1 MVAGHDGPVG
11 LYRDTGVVLRG
22 HLLGEADKIL
32 TVFCRETGLVRAVA
46 KGVRR
51 TRSKFGGRLEPMSH
65 VDLQLHTGRSLDI
78 VTQAESIHPYAQYVG
93 SDYARYTAGTAV
105 LETALRLLPVERE
118 PSPALFSLL
127 VGGLHALTVT
137 RREPGLVLD
146 AFALRALAIAGY
158 GPGFDAC
165 TRCGAPGPHST
176 VALDAGGVVC
186 PQCRAPGSA
195 HLPAETVRLLADLLS
210 GDWEAA
216 HASEDWSRRRA
227 SEVVTALLQWHLEQG
242 VRSLRLVERP

>member
-1 MVAGHDGPVG
+1 MG
-11 LYRDTGVVLRG
+11 LYRDSGVVLRS
-22 HLLGEADKIL
+22 HLLGEADKIVTLL
-32 TVFCRETGLVRAVA
+32 TYDNGLLRAVA

-78 VTQAESIHPYAQYVG
+78 VTQAESLHPFAQYVG
-93 SDYARYTAGTAV
+93 ADYARYTAGTAIV
-105 LETALRLLPVERE
+105 ETAMRLLPVERE
-118 PSPALFSLL
+118 PSPALYHLL

-146 AFALRALAIAGY
+146 AFALRSLAVAGY

-165 TRCGAPGPHST
+165 TRCGAPGPHSS

-186 PQCRAPGSA
+186 PLCRSA
-195 HLPAETVRLLADLLS
+195 GAAHVPPESVALLAQLLS

-216 HASEDWSRRRA
+216 ERSEDWARRRA
-227 SEVVTALLQWHLEQG
+227 SGVVTSLLQWHLEQG

>member
-1 MVAGHDGPVG
+1 VG
-11 LYRDTGVVLRG
+11 LYRDSGVVLRS
-22 HLLGEADKIL
+22 HLLGEADKIVTLL
-32 TVFCRETGLVRAVA
+32 TYDNGLLRAVA

-51 TRSKFGGRLEPMSH
+51 TRSKFGARLEPMSH

-78 VTQAESIHPYAQYVG
+78 VTQAESLHPFAQYVG
-93 SDYARYTAGTAV
+93 ADYARYTAGTAV

-118 PSPALFSLL
+118 PSPALYGLL

-137 RREPGLVLD
+137 GREPGLVLD
-146 AFALRALAIAGY
+146 AFALRALAVAGY

-165 TRCGAPGPHST
+165 TRCGAPGPHSA

-186 PQCRAPGSA
+186 PLCRPPGTA
-195 HLPAETVRLLADLLS
+195 HVPPEAVTLLGDLLS
-210 GDWEAA
+210 GDWGAA
-216 HASEDWSRRRA
+216 EASEDWARRRA
-227 SEVVTALLQWHLEQG
+227 SGVVTALLQWHLESG

>member
-1 MVAGHDGPVG
+1 MDVG
-11 LYRDTGVVLRG
+11 LYRDSGVVLRS
-22 HLLGEADKIL
+22 HLLGEADKII
-32 TVFCRETGLVRAVA
+32 TIFTHDTGLVRAVA

-78 VTQAESIHPYAQYVG
+78 VTQAESIHPFAQYVG
-93 SDYARYTAGTAV
+93 ADYARYTAGTAV

-118 PSPALFSLL
+118 PSTALYGLL
-127 VGGLHALTVT
+127 VGGLNALTVT

-146 AFALRALAIAGY
+146 SFALRALAVSGY

-165 TRCGAPGPHST
+165 TRCGAPGPHSA
-176 VALDAGGVVC
+176 VAVDAGGVVC
-186 PQCRAPGSA
+186 PPCRAPGTA
-195 HLPAETVRLLADLLS
+195 HVPAETVRLLGQLLS
-210 GDWEAA
+210 GEWDAAETSEA
-216 HASEDWSRRRA
+216 WSRRGA
-227 SEVVTALLQWHLEQG
+227 SGVVTALLQWHLESG